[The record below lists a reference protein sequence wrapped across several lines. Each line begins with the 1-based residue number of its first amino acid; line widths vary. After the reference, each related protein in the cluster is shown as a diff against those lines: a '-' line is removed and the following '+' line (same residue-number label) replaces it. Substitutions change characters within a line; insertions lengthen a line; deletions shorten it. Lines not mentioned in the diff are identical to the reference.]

1 MSNLS
6 NDSFNYDEEPP
17 LSDFLEDEPKKEKK
31 GRRRFFQIIALL
43 VALALFVQTVSFLF
57 EHYSLNAWQF
67 IQESDSLF
75 KDEAI
80 EAWQSSVVVVE
91 TNSGHGTG
99 FFVSEKG
106 EVLTNHHVSDEQGP
120 LWVVTADGKRY
131 SAQSIIHDTE
141 KDLALVR
148 VDAENESFQPLR
160 LAEPTS
166 FLNERVIVIG
176 HPQTHSFIANEG
188 HVSEEIGSYQRLSIT
203 NDVYPGHS
211 GSPVLSQEGEVI
223 GIIYARSLE
232 ERTHGEGLAI
242 PIQQVLPFLD
252 H

>member
-1 MSNLS
+1 MS
-6 NDSFNYDEEPP
+6 NDSHNYEEEPP

-31 GRRRFFQIIALL
+31 GRRRFFRIIALV

-57 EHYSLNAWQF
+57 EHYSINAWHY
-67 IQESDSLF
+67 IRESESLF
-75 KDEAI
+75 NDEAI

-91 TNSGHGTG
+91 TNTGHGTG
-99 FFVSEKG
+99 FFVSEEG
-106 EVLTNHHVSDEQGP
+106 DVLTNHHVSDEQGP
-120 LWVVTADGKRY
+120 LWIVTADGKRY
-131 SAQSIIHDTE
+131 EAESIKHDIE
-141 KDLALVR
+141 KDLALLR
-148 VDAENESFQPLR
+148 VDAENQLFQPLK

-166 FLNERVIVIG
+166 FLHENVIVIG

-188 HVSEEIGSYQRLSIT
+188 EVSEEVGDYQRLSIT

-232 ERTHGEGLAI
+232 ERTRGEGLAV
-242 PIQQVLPFLD
+242 PIQQVQAFLY